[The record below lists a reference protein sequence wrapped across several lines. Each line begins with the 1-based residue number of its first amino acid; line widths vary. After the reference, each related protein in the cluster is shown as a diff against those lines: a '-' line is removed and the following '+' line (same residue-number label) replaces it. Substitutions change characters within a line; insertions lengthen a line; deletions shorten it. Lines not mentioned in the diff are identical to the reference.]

1 MLHLNT
7 DTYVSYVSYVYVCLL
22 CLLCLMYVYHL
33 RAVFSFRCSGKKG
46 AGGTKDAPTG
56 YIAPLSDVALPW
68 NAKYTYDFT
77 LILGNVDDIRA
88 TACGLMAEEV
98 EAEKA
103 AEVEEEKEEVA

>member
-1 MLHLNT
+1 MPHLNT

-22 CLLCLMYVYHL
+22 CLMYVSHL
-33 RAVFSFRCSGKKG
+33 CAVVSFRCSGKKG

-103 AEVEEEKEEVA
+103 AEVEDEEEEEAA